1 MALTVWTLV
10 TEVEEHLQVSNLI
23 GDTQLWYVNSVK
35 KTIAEILWQ
44 KINNNNEIVNDDE
57 IDEIKHR
64 VWKLKKPV
72 SDTINE
78 FLFYLELI
86 LRIEENPEANV

>member
-44 KINNNNEIVNDDE
+44 KINNNNEIN
-57 IDEIKHR
+57 IDNHNSLGPFR
-64 VWKLKKPV
+64 
-72 SDTINE
+72 DNA
-78 FLFYLELI
+78 FLI
-86 LRIEENPEANV
+86 STSTGTTTSNPARSIQGKGN